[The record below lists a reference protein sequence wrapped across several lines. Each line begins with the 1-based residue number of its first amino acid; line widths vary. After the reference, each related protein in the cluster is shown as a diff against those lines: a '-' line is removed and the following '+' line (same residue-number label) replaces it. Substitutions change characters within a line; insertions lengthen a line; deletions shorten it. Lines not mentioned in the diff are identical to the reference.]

1 MAVTQTL
8 PGDLFQ
14 LETFQSKIDYWTGTD
29 PEFLSGAFPA
39 ETTH

>member
-14 LETFQSKIDYWTGTD
+14 LVYFALEGSYWTGTD